1 MLVLSRKRSE
11 RILIGSD
18 ICITVVKL
26 EGNQVRLGIDAPS
39 DLEVPAGGSK
49 IITASVGGTKE
60 KDVDWLVECSG
71 SACGKMTNDMYIAP
85 IVRPNPPVVTLTAVS
100 KADSTAKA
108 SITIHLVQAASQV
121 PTKP

>member
-39 DLEVPAGGSK
+39 ALPVMRAELLERFAEAEQGNGTRDHVPLR
-49 IITASVGGTKE
+49 VR
-60 KDVDWLVECSG
+60 
-71 SACGKMTNDMYIAP
+71 
-85 IVRPNPPVVTLTAVS
+85 VRP
-100 KADSTAKA
+100 KA
-108 SITIHLVQAASQV
+108 
-121 PTKP
+121 